1 MFNRHFLCILVTL
14 GNNVADNFC
23 DRDQLALLEVS
34 QEFVVGQRFGVLDG
48 AESFASCI
56 FGRVDQRDEDI
67 AVLFDPLELECIALS
82 NLG

>member
-1 MFNRHFLCILVTL
+1 MFDRHFLCILVTL
-14 GNNVADNFC
+14 GNNVADDFC
-23 DRDQLALLEVS
+23 DGDQLALLEVGE
-34 QEFVVGQRFGVLDG
+34 EFVVGQRFGVLDG
-48 AESFASCI
+48 SEGFACCV